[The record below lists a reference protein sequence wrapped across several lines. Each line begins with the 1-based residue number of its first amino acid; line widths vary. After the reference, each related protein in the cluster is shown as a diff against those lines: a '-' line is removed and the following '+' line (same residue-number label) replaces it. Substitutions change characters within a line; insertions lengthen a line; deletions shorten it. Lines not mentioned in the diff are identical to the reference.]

1 MSDQDN
7 TQTSSSKLAPHH
19 NIFMANLESSPT
31 KDRNTSSQNASSS
44 RVIESL
50 HDQIDMLTKTNLQL
64 TTQSQNLLSKLELAQ
79 SKESKLLENLNL
91 LKNENE
97 NLNSIFERKNKKL
110 KELEKDYSELSNRYN
125 EQKEKMDQLSKL
137 AKNSSAIE
145 QSCSEKLQ
153 NMEVNYNSLL
163 ESQNLYRDHY
173 FDEISKLNEKI
184 GLLELELSNQNL
196 NYGSDTSSNSDIE
209 LNLNKFNDSVKDL
222 KSLETEKDSKLSK
235 IITYSLDELNLQSWL
250 NLYQTNENLISTFAE
265 KMDLKDVLKRNDEK
279 ISNKGAVVQ
288 TLKKNVQTQV
298 ESNNADALTNN
309 NAQDMLPIK
318 MVKLRKTPNT
328 NDSSS
333 NGNSSNNKRRSFYTA
348 SPLLSS
354 GSIPKSASPV
364 LPGVK
369 RTASVRKPS
378 SSGSKT
384 NVTHNNDPST
394 SPTISVPPG
403 VTRTVSSTHKKKRNS
418 MVVHG
423 AQS

>member
-1 MSDQDN
+1 M
-7 TQTSSSKLAPHH
+7 
-19 NIFMANLESSPT
+19 
-31 KDRNTSSQNASSS
+31 
-44 RVIESL
+44 
-50 HDQIDMLTKTNLQL
+50 
-64 TTQSQNLLSKLELAQ
+64 
-79 SKESKLLENLNL
+79 
-91 LKNENE
+91 
-97 NLNSIFERKNKKL
+97 
-110 KELEKDYSELSNRYN
+110 
-125 EQKEKMDQLSKL
+125 
-137 AKNSSAIE
+137 
-145 QSCSEKLQ
+145 
-153 NMEVNYNSLL
+153 
-163 ESQNLYRDHY
+163 
-173 FDEISKLNEKI
+173 
-184 GLLELELSNQNL
+184 
-196 NYGSDTSSNSDIE
+196 
-209 LNLNKFNDSVKDL
+209 NLNKFNDSVKDL

-235 IITYSLDELNLQSWL
+235 IITHSLDELNLQSWL

-298 ESNNADALTNN
+298 ESNNADALSSN

-378 SSGSKT
+378 SSSSKT

-403 VTRTVSSTHKKKRNS
+403 VTRTVSPLIRKREIVWLFTGPNPRICRHKG
-418 MVVHG
+418 VYI
-423 AQS
+423 

>member
-137 AKNSSAIE
+137 AKNCSAIE

-173 FDEISKLNEKI
+173 SDEISKLNEKI

-196 NYGSDTSSNSDIE
+196 NYGSDTSSNSEIE

-235 IITYSLDELNLQSWL
+235 IITHSLDELNLQSWL

-298 ESNNADALTNN
+298 ESNNADALSSN

-369 RTASVRKPS
+369 RTASARKPS
-378 SSGSKT
+378 SSSSKT

>member
-1 MSDQDN
+1 M
-7 TQTSSSKLAPHH
+7 
-19 NIFMANLESSPT
+19 
-31 KDRNTSSQNASSS
+31 
-44 RVIESL
+44 
-50 HDQIDMLTKTNLQL
+50 
-64 TTQSQNLLSKLELAQ
+64 
-79 SKESKLLENLNL
+79 
-91 LKNENE
+91 
-97 NLNSIFERKNKKL
+97 
-110 KELEKDYSELSNRYN
+110 
-125 EQKEKMDQLSKL
+125 
-137 AKNSSAIE
+137 
-145 QSCSEKLQ
+145 
-153 NMEVNYNSLL
+153 
-163 ESQNLYRDHY
+163 
-173 FDEISKLNEKI
+173 
-184 GLLELELSNQNL
+184 LELELSLVLNL
-196 NYGSDTSSNSDIE
+196 IGSDTSSNSDIE

-235 IITYSLDELNLQSWL
+235 IITHSLDELNLQSWL

-265 KMDLKDVLKRNDEK
+265 KMDLKDENFSLLEK

-298 ESNNADALTNN
+298 ESNNADALSSN

-333 NGNSSNNKRRSFYTA
+333 NGNSSMLFSSSKYTA

-378 SSGSKT
+378 SSSSKT

-403 VTRTVSSTHKKKRNS
+403 VTRTVSSTLFFFPLS